1 MIKIYCIYNVTD
13 RKEQLRVS
21 KNSKVDIIKY
31 SRYQLLHVLSKE
43 VINRCQSIVDDHRA
57 YKEKLKAIDT
67 WLTPLEQNLAALKK
81 EEVGGDFEAKNSRL
95 QVLLTEKEQAEHRLA
110 SLASLGEKILPDTSA
125 QGREIIRQ
133 ELRRAR
139 ERWDRLAEGIVEQQ
153 KKQDAQSLQW
163 TSYQETLQQILTW
176 LDTMERAV
184 KQDSSTVWSSLQE
197 IRSKLL
203 KLKVGIFTRVLIS
216 SFIIA

>member
-1 MIKIYCIYNVTD
+1 MF
-13 RKEQLRVS
+13 
-21 KNSKVDIIKY
+21 
-31 SRYQLLHVLSKE
+31 RYQLLHALSKE

-57 YKEKLKAIDT
+57 YEERLKAIDV
-67 WLTPLEQNLAALKK
+67 WLTPLEQNLAILKR
-81 EEVGGDFEAKNSRL
+81 EEIGGDLEARNSRL

-110 SLASLGEKILPDTSA
+110 GLTSLGERILPDTSA
-125 QGREIIRQ
+125 QGREAIRH

-163 TSYQETLQQILTW
+163 SSYQETLQQILAW

-203 KLKVGIFTRVLIS
+203 KLKVRNSPDLKKIFFTATYIRILKEEQHMREALIELS
-216 SFIIA
+216 GGT